1 MPEPPLKI
9 IEKLDPELKK
19 IIDDTNANAF
29 NDGVLSKKI
38 KLIIALALDASNGAS
53 EGVKALTKAAL
64 EAGAKKEEI
73 MEAMRVVNYVCGV
86 GSVYT
91 AANAFREIFKD

>member
-19 IIDDTNANAF
+19 IIDGANANAF
-29 NDGVLSKKI
+29 DDGALPKKI
-38 KLIIALALDASNGAS
+38 KLLIALALDASNGAS
-53 EGVKALTKAAL
+53 EGVKALTRATM

-73 MEAMRVVNYVCGV
+73 MEAIRVVNYVCGV

-91 AANAFREIFKD
+91 AASAFREIF